1 MVVIVWSCFR
11 MAKFITHSTLG
22 YQYFYVRS
30 SITIIIIIVVINISI
45 SRDIVIAIIFFL
57 GEMIFELALSRFS
70 IFCGRSSWTLRNVAS
85 KWQKVASNLGN
96 PNTCSHPRIH
106 TSGKL
111 NLRISQDY
119 KDFLL
124 LSSRFHPSLIHA
136 QMEVWKCIHI
146 RSCYE
151 SAKWSN
157 NGYGV
162 WQVVKH
168 RHKPLNTLLYIRYY
182 KPTREHGGFECYNAI
197 CFPFCRWGYKTD
209 FHRFSGAGCMTEY
222 R

>member
-1 MVVIVWSCFR
+1 MHTEAYECDVLLHWHTSSSSPRNQHPLSVSLFAIAVVIVWSCFR

-30 SITIIIIIVVINISI
+30 SITIIIIVVINISI
-45 SRDIVIAIIFFL
+45 SRDIVIAIICFL

-70 IFCGRSSWTLRNVAS
+70 IFCGRRTWTLRNVAS

-124 LSSRFHPSLIHA
+124 LLSRFHPSLIHA
-136 QMEVWKCIHI
+136 QMEV
-146 RSCYE
+146 
-151 SAKWSN
+151 
-157 NGYGV
+157 
-162 WQVVKH
+162 
-168 RHKPLNTLLYIRYY
+168 
-182 KPTREHGGFECYNAI
+182 
-197 CFPFCRWGYKTD
+197 
-209 FHRFSGAGCMTEY
+209 
-222 R
+222 

>member
-11 MAKFITHSTLG
+11 MAKFIKHSTLG

-30 SITIIIIIVVINISI
+30 SIIIIAINISI
-45 SRDIVIAIIFFL
+45 SRDIVIVVIICFL

-119 KDFLL
+119 KDFFICHLDSIL
-124 LSSRFHPSLIHA
+124 PSCMHK
-136 QMEVWKCIHI
+136 WKCESVSISGHAMKAPNGQTTDMEYD
-146 RSCYE
+146 RS
-151 SAKWSN
+151 SN
-157 NGYGV
+157 IAINSSTHYITSGITNPRENMADLNVIMRSVSHFVGEGIKQIFTV
-162 WQVVKH
+162 SVGRVV
-168 RHKPLNTLLYIRYY
+168 
-182 KPTREHGGFECYNAI
+182 
-197 CFPFCRWGYKTD
+197 
-209 FHRFSGAGCMTEY
+209 
-222 R
+222 